1 MRGAFTIAARKRVA
15 AVTLPLIRPRAAR
28 PPSPKGEGLKRTPLG
43 PEDALRPRF
52 YISKEASY
60 AHCH

>member
-1 MRGAFTIAARKRVA
+1 MRGAFAIAARKRVA
-15 AVTLPLIRPRAAR
+15 AVMLPLIRPRAAR

-52 YISKEASY
+52 YY
-60 AHCH
+60 

>member
-1 MRGAFTIAARKRVA
+1 MRGAFAIAARKRVA

-28 PPSPKGEGLKRTPLG
+28 PPFPKGGEGLKRTPLG

-52 YISKEASY
+52 YY
-60 AHCH
+60 